1 MEQSARSIA
10 FNLDCS
16 ENKSLRSNGYGKE
29 TSKEKTGYRFSSS
42 YRIWSWDTR
51 YSSFHFQASCFD
63 TSVITVKQYS
73 FWPNQTGFLTLTLT
87 KRLLPLCYL
96 YNTNYIK
103 KNFLSM
109 KKWNCETFLLIF
121 PLSQKALR
129 FKMVDERCINLLTL
143 YINCITF
150 QL

>member
-1 MEQSARSIA
+1 MHGAECPSFVVIGYGGQAWSIA
-10 FNLDCS
+10 FKLDCS

-42 YRIWSWDTR
+42 YRISSWDTR

-87 KRLLPLCYL
+87 KRLLPLYYL
-96 YNTNYIK
+96 YNTNMSKRI
-103 KNFLSM
+103 S
-109 KKWNCETFLLIF
+109 C
-121 PLSQKALR
+121 Q
-129 FKMVDERCINLLTL
+129 
-143 YINCITF
+143 
-150 QL
+150 